1 MFMGFGSIM
10 IYLGLFENITW
21 VTLIILAS
29 TLIGVYGIRGI
40 YFALM
45 KESAVPLAATGT
57 AVGIM
62 SVVGFTPDVFMSPVM
77 GYLLDTYP
85 GAQGHQY
92 VFLVLAGFS
101 IVGLFISVMFR
112 NYVDRIKLDPQQ

>member
-1 MFMGFGSIM
+1 M
-10 IYLGLFENITW
+10 IYLGLFENIAW
-21 VTLIILAS
+21 VTLIILGS
-29 TLIGVYGIRGI
+29 TLVGVYGIRGI

-45 KESAVPLAATGT
+45 QEAAVPIVATGT

-101 IVGLFISVMFR
+101 IVGLSISVMFR
-112 NYVDRIKLDPQQ
+112 NYVARIKLNLQQ